1 MSTTPARQAPET
13 ADAQA
18 TPIVRFDQVR
28 GPADETALRGLSFA
42 LAPGSFHVVVGPS
55 GAGKTEVLR
64 LIALAD
70 RPAAGV
76 VQVFGRDVA
85 TLSRRE
91 AALARRRI
99 GAVLHPLRFIDHLSV
114 WENAAL
120 APRVIGRKPAEYAGE
135 VDAILKWMGL
145 FRRADARPA
154 ELTGAERHRL
164 ALARALANRPELL
177 VVDEPDEA
185 MDAADR
191 LRGQKLVDEIFQAG
205 ATVVAASRDEAAAA
219 GRPVL
224 RLQEG
229 RGILVEPHEP

>member
-1 MSTTPARQAPET
+1 M
-13 ADAQA
+13 
-18 TPIVRFDQVR
+18 R
-28 GPADETALRGLSFA
+28 GAADETALRGLSFA
-42 LAPGSFHVVVGPS
+42 LAPGSFHVIAGPA

-64 LIALAD
+64 LIALID

-99 GAVLHPLRFIDHLSV
+99 GAVLSPLRFFDHLSV

-120 APRVIGRKPAEYAGE
+120 GPRVTGRKPAHYAGD
-135 VDAILKWMGL
+135 VDAILKWTGL
-145 FRRADARPA
+145 FRRADVRPA

-177 VVDEPDEA
+177 VVDEPEEA
-185 MDAADR
+185 MSAADV
-191 LRGQKLVDEIFQAG
+191 LRSQKLVDEIAEAG
-205 ATVVAASRDEAAAA
+205 ATVVVATRDEAWAA
-219 GRPVL
+219 GRQVL

-229 RGILVEPHEP
+229 RGVLVEPLGP